1 MHLIMN
7 LEHVNSSILGENIMI
22 TQIGIA
28 SGEILNLMDKK
39 KRPVSINEIEA
50 HLENEKELAYM
61 SIGWL
66 VREGHVHLLEN
77 GKDKFL
83 CSC

>member
-1 MHLIMN
+1 
-7 LEHVNSSILGENIMI
+7 MI

-28 SGEILNLMDKK
+28 SGEILTLIDNK
-39 KRPVSINEIEA
+39 KRPVSFSEIES

-66 VREGHVHLLEN
+66 VREGHAHLVNQGSE
-77 GKDKFL
+77 KYL

>member
-1 MHLIMN
+1 
-7 LEHVNSSILGENIMI
+7 MI
-22 TQIGIA
+22 TEIGIA
-28 SGEILNLMDKK
+28 SGEILTLIDEK
-39 KRPVSINEIEA
+39 KRPVSFSEIES

-66 VREGHVHLLEN
+66 VREGHAHLVDI
-77 GKDKFL
+77 GKEKYL

>member
-1 MHLIMN
+1 M
-7 LEHVNSSILGENIMI
+7 MI

-28 SGEILNLMDKK
+28 SGEILTLMDEK
-39 KRPVSINEIEA
+39 KRPVSISEIES
-50 HLENEKELAYM
+50 HLENEKELTYM

-66 VREGHVHLLEN
+66 VREGHAHFV
-77 GKDKFL
+77 DKGTEKYL

>member
-1 MHLIMN
+1 MM
-7 LEHVNSSILGENIMI
+7 

-28 SGEILNLMDKK
+28 SGEILTLIENKK
-39 KRPVSINEIEA
+39 GPVSFREIET
-50 HLENEKELAYM
+50 HLDNEKELAYM

-66 VREGHVHLLEN
+66 VRQGHVHCV
-77 GKDKFL
+77 DKGSEKYL

>member
-1 MHLIMN
+1 
-7 LEHVNSSILGENIMI
+7 MI

-28 SGEILNLMDKK
+28 SGEILTLIDEK
-39 KRPVSINEIEA
+39 KRPVSMNEIET

-66 VREGHVHLLEN
+66 VREGHAHLVEK
-77 GKDKFL
+77 GKDKYL

>member
-1 MHLIMN
+1 
-7 LEHVNSSILGENIMI
+7 MI

-28 SGEILNLMDKK
+28 SGEILTLIDNKQ
-39 KRPVSINEIEA
+39 RPVSLNEIES

-66 VREGHVHLLEN
+66 VREGHAHLVNN
-77 GKDKFL
+77 GREKYL
-83 CSC
+83 CTC

>member
-1 MHLIMN
+1 M
-7 LEHVNSSILGENIMI
+7 

-28 SGEILNLMDKK
+28 SGEILTLIENK
-39 KRPVSINEIEA
+39 KRPVSISEVES

-66 VREGHVHLLEN
+66 IREGFVHLVDK
-77 GKDKFL
+77 GKEKYL

>member
-1 MHLIMN
+1 
-7 LEHVNSSILGENIMI
+7 MI

-28 SGEILNLMDKK
+28 SGEILTLIDEK
-39 KRPVSINEIEA
+39 KRPVSISEIEE

-66 VREGHVHLLEN
+66 VREGHVHLVEN
-77 GKDKFL
+77 GREKFL
-83 CSC
+83 CTC

>member
-1 MHLIMN
+1 M
-7 LEHVNSSILGENIMI
+7 GEKAVI

-28 SGEILNLMDKK
+28 SGEILTLIDEK
-39 KRPVSINEIEA
+39 KRPVSISEIESR
-50 HLENEKELAYM
+50 LENEKELAYM

-66 VREGHVHLLEN
+66 VREGHAHIIDK
-77 GKDKFL
+77 GKDKYL

>member
-1 MHLIMN
+1 
-7 LEHVNSSILGENIMI
+7 MI

-28 SGEILNLMDKK
+28 SGEILTLIDEK
-39 KRPVSINEIEA
+39 KRPVSISEIETR
-50 HLENEKELAYM
+50 LENEKELAYM

-66 VREGHVHLLEN
+66 VREGHAYLVDK

-83 CSC
+83 CGC

>member
-1 MHLIMN
+1 
-7 LEHVNSSILGENIMI
+7 MI

-28 SGEILNLMDKK
+28 SGEILTLIDNR
-39 KRPVSINEIEA
+39 KRPVSLSEIET

-66 VREGHVHLLEN
+66 VREGHVHLVEK
-77 GKDKFL
+77 GKEKYL

>member
-1 MHLIMN
+1 MRDSHAQ
-7 LEHVNSSILGENIMI
+7 GGKAMI

-28 SGEILNLMDKK
+28 SGQILNLIDEK
-39 KRPVSINEIEA
+39 KRPVSIREIES
-50 HLENEKELAYM
+50 HLENEVELAYM

-66 VREGHVHLLEN
+66 VREGHVHLV
-77 GKDKFL
+77 DKGNEKYL

>member
-1 MHLIMN
+1 MG
-7 LEHVNSSILGENIMI
+7 VNIMI

-28 SGEILNLMDKK
+28 SGEILTLIDEK
-39 KRPVSINEIEA
+39 KRPVSISEIESR
-50 HLENEKELAYM
+50 LENEKELTYM

-66 VREGHVHLLEN
+66 VREGHAHLVEK
-77 GKDKFL
+77 GSEKYL

>member
-1 MHLIMN
+1 
-7 LEHVNSSILGENIMI
+7 MI

-28 SGEILNLMDKK
+28 SGEILTLIEDK
-39 KRPVSINEIEA
+39 KRPVSISEIES
-50 HLENEKELAYM
+50 HLKNEKELTYM

-66 VREGHVHLLEN
+66 VREGYAHLVDK
-77 GKDKFL
+77 GKDKYI

>member
-1 MHLIMN
+1 
-7 LEHVNSSILGENIMI
+7 MI

-28 SGEILNLMDKK
+28 SGEILTLIDDR
-39 KRPVSINEIEA
+39 KRPVSINEIEL

-66 VREGHVHLLEN
+66 VREGHVHMIDN
-77 GKDKFL
+77 GKDKYL